1 MIKNKNYLFICTL
14 RTQSTKR
21 ISFGCTNFPC
31 ISFVFKNSCGFS
43 SSGTLAREKKKH
55 SLWKDDVKSIYINFD
70 SFNKIKGL
78 YLNKIKGLPFSL
90 LRFIPGTRYFL
101 AEKKRKPFSFFYSSA
116 FLYQIP
122 SDPNIR
128 VIFIPIK
135 EKVKKISFFKKVL
148 KIITFFFVALFLKS
162 LCQYSLG
169 AEQTIL
175 EILFLNLCSPYSWGS
190 VFGGIFTVYL
200 MDSGD
205 ENWGNSGRAGDSD
218 SPERPGSPA
227 ERPGSAGGSNTHGPL
242 SAEQIAERR
251 LEHANQNS
259 QNIFSYVSSYNQR
272 FSGEVKEIKEV
283 TDKVV
288 KDSKTL
294 YKSSVNSQS
303 AWYGSSLILYAKLS
317 EGWSKERLN
326 FADSC
331 FKLLLQTP
339 SVDPTKRHNI
349 WEDMQGIVA
358 SRGKYVAQQSLIMR
372 KDISIAQRAKE
383 MYIALNVHHNEVTKC
398 WNRLEPV
405 LAKEFKKTDCYTVN
419 PGLMEKILDERRK
432 IDSEYGASYNEYKK
446 ALHPVMNQKL
456 KKN

>member
-1 MIKNKNYLFICTL
+1 MYYNNPTVISIIEVFLFL
-14 RTQSTKR
+14 V
-21 ISFGCTNFPC
+21 PALLVVA
-31 ISFVFKNSCGFS
+31 FV
-43 SSGTLAREKKKH
+43 TVA
-55 SLWKDDVKSIYINFD
+55 KSKTITSY
-70 SFNKIKGL
+70 FNKIKGL

-101 AEKKRKPFSFFYSSA
+101 AEKKRKPFSFFYSWA

-122 SDPNIR
+122 TDPNIR

-135 EKVKKISFFKKVL
+135 EKVKNISFFKKVL

-175 EILFLNLCSPYSWGS
+175 EILIFNLYSPYSWGS

-218 SPERPGSPA
+218 SPQRPGSPAERPSSPA

-251 LEHANQNS
+251 LEHAHQNS
-259 QNIFSYVSSYNQR
+259 HNIISCVNSYNHS
-272 FSGEVKEIKEV
+272 FSGQIKEIKEV
-283 TDKVV
+283 TEKVV
-288 KDSKTL
+288 KDSKVL
-294 YKSSVNSQS
+294 FISSDYSQNEWYK
-303 AWYGSSLILYAKLS
+303 GSLFLYAKLS
-317 EGWSKERLN
+317 ESWTRARLN
-326 FADSC
+326 FADSS

-339 SVDPTKRHNI
+339 SVNPTNRHNI
-349 WEDMQGIVA
+349 WKDMQGIVA
-358 SRGKYVAQQSLIMR
+358 SREKYVAQQSLILG
-372 KDISIAQRAKE
+372 KEISNAQRAKE

-405 LAKEFKKTDCYTVN
+405 LAKEFKKTDCYTVHS
-419 PGLMEKILDERRK
+419 GLMDKILDERRK
-432 IDSEYGASYNEYKK
+432 IDSEYGANYNEYKK
-446 ALHPVMNQKL
+446 ALHPAMNQKI